1 MTMVAVKMNLTGIQI
16 GKYVVSTCIQKG
28 GNAKVYL
35 AFEVDEQKKSSKKY
49 ALKHQRTLVGSEE
62 EWKLTNEAAFYRY
75 IGNRQSKGI
84 CKFIDLIEKRDK
96 VFDQCIILEYHPTD
110 FFTLKLHG
118 FPEKKIPG
126 YLRQIAKILD
136 FLHSEGIIYRDLKLE
151 NLLLSNSEI
160 VSSPRVNKSYPK
172 SQDEVIL
179 CDFGS
184 VMFVDA
190 ERRGLPRANDFAGTI
205 DYIPPE
211 MILGCSNSYAHD
223 IWSYGVLVYEL
234 LSPNSP
240 FADLDEGLTISNIL
254 SGEYEMPDCLTEYKN
269 LISKCLEKD
278 PLKRPSWKE
287 IYQMLDE
294 IELSVLHH

>member
-1 MTMVAVKMNLTGIQI
+1 MITAVKMNLTGIQI
-16 GKYVVSTCIQKG
+16 GKYVISTCLQKG

-49 ALKHQRTLVGSEE
+49 ALKHQRTQIGSEE
-62 EWKLTNEAAFYRY
+62 EWKLANEAAFYQY
-75 IGNRQSKGI
+75 LGKRQIKGI
-84 CKFIDLIEKRDK
+84 CKFVDLIEKRDK
-96 VFDQCIILEYHPTD
+96 IIDQYIILEYHPTD

-118 FPEKKIPG
+118 FPEKKIPV
-126 YLRQIAKILD
+126 YLRQVAEILD

-294 IELSVLHH
+294 IDKTVG

>member
-1 MTMVAVKMNLTGIQI
+1 MITAAKMNLTGIEI

-49 ALKHQRTLVGSEE
+49 ALKHQRSLIGGEE
-62 EWKLTNEAAFYRY
+62 EWKLVNEAAFYRY
-75 IGNRQSKGI
+75 IGDRQIKGI

-96 VFDQCIILEYHPTD
+96 MLEQCIILEYHPVD
-110 FFTLKLHG
+110 FFSLKVRG
-118 FPEKKIPG
+118 FPEKKIAG
-126 YLRQIAKILD
+126 YLRQVAEILE

-160 VSSPRVNKSYPK
+160 VSSPRLNKSYPK
-172 SQDEVIL
+172 SQDEVVL

-184 VMFVDA
+184 IMFVDA
-190 ERRGLPRANDFAGTI
+190 ERRGLPHANEFAGTI

-211 MILGCSNSYAHD
+211 MILKCSNSYAHD

-240 FADLDEGLTISNIL
+240 FADLDEGLTMSNIL
-254 SGEYEMPDCLTEYKN
+254 SGEYEMPDCSDEYKT
-269 LISKCLEKD
+269 LIDKCLQKD
-278 PLKRPSWKE
+278 PLQRPSWKE
-287 IYQMLDE
+287 IYQMLDK
-294 IELSVLHH
+294 IELSVLYH